1 MLTITAII
9 RARPQAQNIVRN
21 ALLSVVEA
29 VRETEPQTVGYY
41 VAQSADDQ
49 CVFTTF
55 ERFVDAAAM
64 ESHNASAAVARSYAI
79 PVHIS
84 MATWSSMCAKKSP
97 PDENRRL

>member
-9 RARPQAQNIVRN
+9 RARPQAQDLVRN

-41 VAQSADDQ
+41 VAQSADDP

-64 ESHNASAAVARSYAI
+64 ERHYASAAVARFVRDTGSYLDGDVV
-79 PVHIS
+79 VHVCKEIAS
-84 MATWSSMCAKKSP
+84 
-97 PDENRRL
+97 R

>member
-9 RARPQAQNIVRN
+9 RARPQAQDLVRN

-29 VRETEPQTVGYY
+29 VRETEPQTIGYY
-41 VAQSADDQ
+41 VAQSADDP

-64 ESHNASAAVARSYAI
+64 ERHNASAAVARFVRDTGSYLDGDVV
-79 PVHIS
+79 VHVCEEIAS
-84 MATWSSMCAKKSP
+84 
-97 PDENRRL
+97 R

>member
-9 RARPQAQNIVRN
+9 RACPQAQNIVRN

-64 ESHNASAAVARSYAI
+64 ESHNASAAVARFVRDTRSYLDGDVVIHVCEEIA
-79 PVHIS
+79 S
-84 MATWSSMCAKKSP
+84 
-97 PDENRRL
+97 R